1 MFPTAT
7 SSSTFSL
14 PFTMSR
20 RDHNALQIPCGYLK
34 CARFFKT
41 QAGQKKHW
49 NSAHRT
55 FTVSHTTTVGD
66 DSEEL
71 PDDNFTA
78 DHNDFSP
85 GEYDLPAGSP
95 DLGQSFGEPDNP
107 DNVDTEFWGP
117 RDKLYRNFHSKLNGT
132 FLNVFDRLKL
142 MQVLISA
149 SL

>member
-1 MFPTAT
+1 
-7 SSSTFSL
+7 
-14 PFTMSR
+14 MSR